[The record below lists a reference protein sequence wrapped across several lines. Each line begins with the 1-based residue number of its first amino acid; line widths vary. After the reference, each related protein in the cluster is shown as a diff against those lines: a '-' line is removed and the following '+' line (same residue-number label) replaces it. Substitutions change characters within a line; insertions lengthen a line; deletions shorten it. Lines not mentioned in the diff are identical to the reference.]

1 LALGIGYNVF
11 AKRTGIDMGLPA
23 EVECNKIIDQVIES
37 RRSIR
42 KFRTEAPA
50 RELIEQIL
58 QAGLMAPY
66 AAAAVSRED
75 FRRFI
80 VIPRES
86 SQTSKVAEILKRKA
100 EFWSKQLEAQMQ
112 TDEFVRQHA
121 GAFLA
126 RLKQMAQY
134 GMPNIGKAPYYIIV
148 AEQRGI
154 PAEEHL
160 SLAHCLQNMWLKAA
174 ALGLGMQLLSITQ
187 QLEAD
192 KEFCDLIK
200 IPMGEFSLDG
210 CLVGYPDMKPPI
222 PKRPSLSQVTEW
234 IE

>member
-1 LALGIGYNVF
+1 M
-11 AKRTGIDMGLPA
+11 DLPT

-42 KFRTEAPA
+42 KFEPEAPA

-58 QAGLMAPY
+58 QAGLLAPY
-66 AAAAVSRED
+66 AAASVTRED

-86 SQTSKVAEILKRKA
+86 NATVQVAAILKRKA
-100 EFWSKQLEAQMQ
+100 TSWSKQLEAQMQ
-112 TDEFVRQHA
+112 TDEFVKQHA
-121 GAFLA
+121 GIFLE
-126 RLKQMAQY
+126 RLKQTAQY

-154 PAEEHL
+154 PPAEHL

-187 QLEAD
+187 QLDTD

-200 IPMGEFSLDG
+200 IPMGEFALDG
-210 CLVGYPDMKPPI
+210 CLVGYPDMKPSI
-222 PKRPSLSQVTEW
+222 PKRPSLNQVTEW
-234 IE
+234 IK

>member
-1 LALGIGYNVF
+1 
-11 AKRTGIDMGLPA
+11 MSLPK
-23 EVECNKIIDQVIES
+23 EVECNKFIDQVIES

-42 KFRTEAPA
+42 KFKPEAPA

-58 QAGLMAPY
+58 QAGLLAPY
-66 AAAAVSRED
+66 AAVAVSRED

-86 SQTSKVAEILKRKA
+86 TATAKVAEVLKRKA
-100 EFWSKQLEAQMQ
+100 ESWSKQLEAQMQ
-112 TDEFVRQHA
+112 IDEFARQRA
-121 GAFLA
+121 GPFLA

-134 GMPNIGKAPYYIIV
+134 GMPNIGKAPYYIVV

-174 ALGLGMQLLSITQ
+174 ALGLGMQLLSVTQ
-187 QLEAD
+187 RLEAD

-200 IPMGEFSLDG
+200 IPIGEFALDG
-210 CLVGYPDMKPPI
+210 CLVGYPDMKPEV

>member
-1 LALGIGYNVF
+1 M
-11 AKRTGIDMGLPA
+11 DLPINI
-23 EVECNKIIDQVIES
+23 ECNKFIDQVIES

-42 KFRTEAPA
+42 KFKSEAPS

-58 QAGLMAPY
+58 QAGLLAPY
-66 AAAAVSRED
+66 AAAGVSRED

-86 SQTSKVAEILKRKA
+86 NATAQVAAILKRKA
-100 EFWSKQLEAQMQ
+100 ESWSKQLEAQMQ
-112 TDEFVRQHA
+112 TDEFVKQHA
-121 GAFLA
+121 RIFLE
-126 RLKQMAQY
+126 RLKQTAQY

-154 PAEEHL
+154 PPAEHL

-187 QLEAD
+187 QLDTD

-200 IPMGEFSLDG
+200 IPMGEFALDG
-210 CLVGYPDMKPPI
+210 CLIGYPDMKPSM
-222 PKRPSLSQVTEW
+222 PKRPSLNQVTEW
-234 IE
+234 IK